1 MFIGGRRMSKVTKNK
16 ILILSGTFG
25 QGHLQAAKALK
36 EAAQLCYP
44 NANPVV
50 IDFISWAHP
59 YMYPISNYLYIK
71 GLKVFPQLYGFF
83 YQKTHPKSA
92 FSSRFQSLFFLGL
105 RKMLQLLDRERPA
118 IVVSTHPFVSGILSK
133 LKEYGLTNIP
143 FVTVITDHTDHSSW
157 IHPYTDLYMVGS
169 NEGKNKLLRLNVPEE
184 KIACT
189 GIPIQTKFL
198 HSYRREEFIAK
209 HGLDDHLP
217 TVLIMGGG
225 EGLFG
230 KGFLTLPTLES
241 IPETL
246 QFIILCGRNEK
257 LKQKLELE
265 LKPSK
270 HRIHLFGYV
279 EYVHELM
286 AVSDLIITKP
296 GGVTTSEAL
305 AMELPM
311 ILYRPL
317 PGQEQENARYLT
329 KYGAA
334 ILSENPDELIEQM
347 TNLIQNRQ
355 LLLKMKKNS
364 GKIQK
369 KAAAFDA
376 LLAIRQLLSMR
387 SQPPYILEKRPQI
400 MKWKAARLLKK
411 RTSVLHIH
419 G

>member
-1 MFIGGRRMSKVTKNK
+1 MSKVTKNK

-36 EAAQLCYP
+36 EAVQLSCP
-44 NANPVV
+44 NVQPVV
-50 IDFISWAHP
+50 FDFIAWAHP
-59 YMYPISNYLYIK
+59 HMYPISNYIYIK

-83 YQKTHPKSA
+83 YEKTHLKSA
-92 FSSRFQSLFFLGL
+92 FSTRIQSLFFVGL
-105 RKMLQLLDRERPA
+105 RKMIQLLEREKPA
-118 IVVSTHPFVSGILSK
+118 VVVSTHPFVSGILSK

-157 IHPYTDLYMVGS
+157 IHPFTDLYIVGS
-169 NEGKNKLLRLNVPEE
+169 NEGKNKLLRRNIPEE
-184 KIACT
+184 KIAST

-198 HSYRREEFIAK
+198 YPYRREECIAK
-209 HGLDDHLP
+209 HGLDAELF
-217 TVLIMGGG
+217 TILIMGGG
-225 EGLFG
+225 DGLFG
-230 KGFLTLPTLES
+230 KGFLNLPTLES

-246 QFIILCGRNEK
+246 QLIILCGRNQK
-257 LKQKLELE
+257 LKQKLEVE
-265 LKPSK
+265 LKSSK
-270 HRIHLFGYV
+270 HRIHLFSYV

-286 AVSDLIITKP
+286 AVSDIIITKP

-311 ILYRPL
+311 ILYHPL

-329 KYGAA
+329 KFGAA
-334 ILSENPDELIEQM
+334 ILSEDPDDLIFQL
-347 TNLIQNRQ
+347 TNLIKNEPI
-355 LLLKMKKNS
+355 LLKMKKNS
-364 GKIQK
+364 EKIQK

-376 LLAIRQLLSMR
+376 VSAIYQLIAMTNHPS
-387 SQPPYILEKRPQI
+387 YIMENGSRVK
-400 MKWKAARLLKK
+400 KWKAARLLKK